1 MKASSSAIRTS
12 RMSAAAAK
20 ASTSSGLSNLPRGLL
35 NHFELFNLEPAYAIN
50 GAALEQA
57 YRDLQALIHPD
68 RYAQAGD
75 AERRASMQM
84 TTRVNEAYRAL
95 KDPVQR
101 AKHIL
106 ELHGVD
112 VGFETNTQM
121 PTDFLMQQLELR
133 EELDGARTKKD
144 FAFLDSLK
152 TRLKKQ
158 RQGLETQIGESIDAR
173 KDYLAATD
181 LVRKLM
187 FLQRIDE
194 EIDAAYE

>member
-68 RYAQAGD
+68 RYAQAAD
-75 AERRASMQM
+75 AERRASMQW

-101 AKHIL
+101 ARHIL
-106 ELHGVD
+106 ELQGVD

-121 PTDFLMQQLELR
+121 PTDFLMQQLETR
-133 EELDGARTKKD
+133 EQLEEALQKKD
-144 FAFLDSLK
+144 SGFLDSLRNSLFEK
-152 TRLKKQ
+152 RKN
-158 RQGLETQIGESIDAR
+158 LEIQIGESIDAR
-173 KDYLAATD
+173 KDYAAAAN

-187 FLQRIDE
+187 FLQKIDD
-194 EIDAAYE
+194 EIDTAY